1 MSQKHTAVGQ
11 RGNQIAF
18 KAVCFSDRSG
28 RWGENGGGGGGDSVR
43 KIVHDVFLFHHF
55 VPIMT
60 ERTGFFIFFFL
71 SIN

>member
-28 RWGENGGGGGGDSVR
+28 RWGEEGGGGTPSGKLYMMFSYFT
-43 KIVHDVFLFHHF
+43 ILFQ
-55 VPIMT
+55 
-60 ERTGFFIFFFL
+60 
-71 SIN
+71 